1 MFNISLVQT
10 HFFEEIRLETREKS
24 NMGMLCWYPLSPYTH
39 GKKKNAKKSA
49 HFFFANISF
58 LQGFYREK

>member
-1 MFNISLVQT
+1 MLDFSLVQM

-24 NMGMLCWYPLSPYTH
+24 NMGMLCWYPLNPYTH
-39 GKKKNAKKSA
+39 KKKMQKKCA
-49 HFFFANISF
+49 FFFAKKSF